1 MSTVKDSAPFQIR
14 LEDCGDTGQ
23 GKGRTQKS
31 AGRVHSPAITIAM
44 VRPAGFEP
52 ALVAWRATILTW
64 LDDGRLVGSRPGC
77 VDLRVLL
84 SRCVEQALERLAS
97 EDESRLLQRQL
108 TYSGRVA
115 NHVIAGA
122 FRFIKPSIDCRWL
135 ARRTIVMNPPC

>member
-1 MSTVKDSAPFQIR
+1 MSTVKDSARFQIY
-14 LEDCGDTGQ
+14 LEDRGDTGQ
-23 GKGRTQKS
+23 GKGGTQKS

-52 ALVAWRATILTW
+52 ALVAWRATILTG

-77 VDLRVLL
+77 ADLRVLL
-84 SRCVEQALERLAS
+84 SRCIVQALERLDS

-115 NHVIAGA
+115 SHVIAGA
-122 FRFIKPSIDCRWL
+122 FRFIKLSIDHRL
-135 ARRTIVMNPPC
+135 LDGRTRVMTLPC

>member
-1 MSTVKDSAPFQIR
+1 
-14 LEDCGDTGQ
+14 
-23 GKGRTQKS
+23 
-31 AGRVHSPAITIAM
+31 
-44 VRPAGFEP
+44 
-52 ALVAWRATILTW
+52 
-64 LDDGRLVGSRPGC
+64 
-77 VDLRVLL
+77 LL